1 MNPFLVSALTIFVFM
16 CALFVV
22 ALLLKNNGLADVGWG
37 LGFIAVT
44 VVTYFMFGNQR
55 LHQKIISYL
64 IIVWGLR
71 LSFYLGV
78 RNLGKPEDYRYAAWR
93 KQWGNTVVW
102 RSFLQV
108 FMLQGLIMFINVLPI
123 IIVNSDSGIQRTYK
137 IWFAL
142 GGIIWWV
149 GFMFETIGDYQKF
162 MFKTSHHN
170 EHRII
175 KTGLWKYT
183 RHPNYFGEALVWWGI
198 FLMSVPSGSWYIA
211 IAAPLTIT
219 YLLLRVSGVAML
231 EKKYEGNADY
241 ELYKQK
247 TSAFIPWFP
256 KK

>member
-1 MNPFLVSALTIFVFM
+1 
-16 CALFVV
+16 
-22 ALLLKNNGLADVGWG
+22 
-37 LGFIAVT
+37 
-44 VVTYFMFGNQR
+44 
-55 LHQKIISYL
+55 
-64 IIVWGLR
+64 
-71 LSFYLGV
+71 
-78 RNLGKPEDYRYAAWR
+78 
-93 KQWGNTVVW
+93 
-102 RSFLQV
+102 
-108 FMLQGLIMFINVLPI
+108 MLQGLIMFINVLPI